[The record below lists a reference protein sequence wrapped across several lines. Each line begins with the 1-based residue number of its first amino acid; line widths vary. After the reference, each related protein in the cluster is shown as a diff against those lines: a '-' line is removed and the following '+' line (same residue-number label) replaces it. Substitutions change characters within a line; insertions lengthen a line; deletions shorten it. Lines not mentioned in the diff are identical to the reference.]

1 LSQHGVR
8 GPPLEKW
15 GGRVKPP
22 PSPVKISGAKMSRY
36 VKPFNLDFQESRFLN
51 QNINKIK
58 NLITINSIN
67 IIFDIVK
74 SLTTCLTIY
83 QYFLLKCF

>member
-1 LSQHGVR
+1 MASGV
-8 GPPLEKW
+8 PPLEKW

-58 NLITINSIN
+58 NLITIISPLPPTPPACHS
-67 IIFDIVK
+67 FDIK
-74 SLTTCLTIY
+74 N
-83 QYFLLKCF
+83 